1 MTSGWGDLVSLLGR
15 RADLLAA
22 ILGGPAAKPDLVEEI
37 GVSRSTV
44 DRAVRELEDA
54 DLIERTN
61 GRIEITLLGRL
72 SFASY
77 LKHRREIA
85 RVMEFSDVLT
95 YLDSSA
101 PLPHWF
107 LVGADLYRPDPPA
120 VHRPHARA
128 RTQLE
133 DVDRIEGLTR
143 AITDPGVLD
152 RFANAIRDGTLEAEL
167 VTTSEVLDH
176 IVKTRGSD
184 LERGHRDGWLT
195 LYKHDEIPFGLLV
208 ADPDSP
214 DARVLLFI
222 YEDGHLVGVLQNR
235 RRQAV
240 DWALSL
246 VRGIRHEAE
255 PIESL
260 AD

>member
-1 MTSGWGDLVSLLGR
+1 MTSGWGELLSLIGR

-22 ILGGPAAKPDLVEEI
+22 ILGGPATKPDLVEDLD
-37 GVSRSTV
+37 VSRSTV

-61 GRIEITLLGRL
+61 GGIEITLLGRL

-85 RVMEFSDVLT
+85 RVMEFSDLLVH
-95 YLDSSA
+95 LDSSA
-101 PLPHWF
+101 PLPHSF

-128 RTQLE
+128 RTELE

-143 AITDPGVLD
+143 AITDPGVLG
-152 RFANAIRDGTLEAEL
+152 RFADAVRDGRLEAEL
-167 VTTSEVLDH
+167 VMTSEVLDH
-176 IVKTRGSD
+176 LVENRGND
-184 LERGHRDGWLT
+184 LERDRREGRLT
-195 LYKHDEIPFGLLV
+195 LYEYDGIPFGLLV

-214 DARVLLFI
+214 DARALLFV

-246 VRGIRHEAE
+246 IRGIRHEAE

-260 AD
+260 AE